1 MTVDADL
8 ELLECCAASMESG
21 RLDAGDEAALRRWW
35 RPQRERA
42 DALVHSFITQ
52 PVERWTDL
60 ILSHRSHGHRWYEV
74 LATDASLDEFA
85 TFMLENRGFPAFLP
99 MVERAM
105 PAQLCD
111 EARAALQRNIDDE
124 QLPVPH
130 ADLMRRLMG
139 ALKSRAGDLRFSEH
153 ASRIDRT
160 RAFHSGYHLDVWSM
174 IGSLYVTEV
183 MALHRLQA
191 MDQGLTRLGL
201 TRHELEFVHVHLE
214 CDEEHG
220 REWSEEVIA
229 PTLRLKPDLVELI
242 AAGIAV
248 SMQTSALYLDHL
260 VQRQVAAVRPDAATA
275 SRRFS

>member
-1 MTVDADL
+1 MSLDTDL
-8 ELLECCAASMESG
+8 ELLDRCAAAMQSG
-21 RLDAGDEAALRRWW
+21 QLDQGDEAALRQWW
-35 RPQRERA
+35 RPQRVRA
-42 DALVHSFITQ
+42 GDLVQAFAAQ
-52 PVERWTDL
+52 PVQRWTDL
-60 ILSHRSHGHRWYEV
+60 ILSHRSHGHQWYGV
-74 LATDASLDEFA
+74 LARDASVDEFA

-130 ADLMRRLMG
+130 AELMRRLMG
-139 ALKSRAGDLRFSEH
+139 ALKARAGELRFPGH

-160 RAFHSGYHLDVWSM
+160 LTFHYGYHLDIWSM

-183 MALHRLQA
+183 MALHRLDA
-191 MDQGLTRLGL
+191 MGRGLARLGL
-201 TRHELEFVHVHLE
+201 TPHELEFVHVHMG

-220 REWSEEVIA
+220 RDWSEGVIA
-229 PTLRLKPDLVELI
+229 PTLKLRPDLLEPI

-248 SMQTSALYLDHL
+248 SLETSALHLDHL
-260 VQRQVAAVRPDAATA
+260 VQRQAAADHPDAASSFRRA
-275 SRRFS
+275 S